1 MSTVVIH
8 RSAVM
13 TIEKTIVSLTQEAK
27 VCESKFRPRPEDA
40 SQYSPA
46 PSGPEEMGVR
56 KRALPISLTLSD
68 PFYQHNVGN
77 RWETKRGNCY

>member
-1 MSTVVIH
+1 MSTVAIY
-8 RSAVM
+8 RSVVM

-46 PSGPEEMGVR
+46 PSGPAKMGER
-56 KRALPISLTLSD
+56 KRALPISLTLSE
-68 PFYQHNVGN
+68 PFYQRNVGK
-77 RWETKRGNCY
+77 RDET